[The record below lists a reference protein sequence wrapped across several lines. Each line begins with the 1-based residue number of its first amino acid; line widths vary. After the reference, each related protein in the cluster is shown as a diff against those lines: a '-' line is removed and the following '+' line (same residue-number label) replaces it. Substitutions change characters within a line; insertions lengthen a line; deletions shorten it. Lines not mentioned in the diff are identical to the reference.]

1 MKLSFHFEIFI
12 ILFCVLQELII
23 FSVIGNEGIS
33 IIENLGEMN
42 FPFPLFIKKFFKQ
55 LKQQDEPDKDKK

>member
-1 MKLSFHFEIFI
+1 MDFK
-12 ILFCVLQELII
+12 ELII

-55 LKQQDEPDKDKK
+55 LKQQDETDKDNK